1 MRIMSQSG
9 VCCTEYV
16 KIRRIHAAMPRCKA
30 FSTYFGNMI
39 QQAVEGI
46 TSKPQKKTEK
56 KVE

>member
-1 MRIMSQSG
+1 MSQSG